1 MTAILLLLAF
11 ATAWPDGPSRL
22 DQARAILRASKAR
35 DNTRDGKK
43 VIRILTA
50 DRRDEDLS
58 RDELIALATACNWAD
73 QRERQLRAADLILRK
88 DAGDEEAR
96 DWKANAL
103 YNLAYGTTTAEPRRK
118 EEMAFY
124 DDCARAGP
132 AKDYWLLRKAVALC
146 QGSVQPRIG
155 PRGMV
160 ERDAIIDKDSYTKR
174 HADIVVY
181 GGSASGV
188 IASVAAAREG
198 KSVLLLE
205 PGKHLGG
212 MVSGGLGATDVGN
225 RHAIGGYSLEF
236 FQRVKKHY
244 EKKYGPAS
252 QQVRDCADGFRF
264 EPHVASLVFDEMLK
278 EMKVEVQFERRL
290 KGIHFEAA
298 TIRYIIAGP
307 DKAPGA
313 KTAPPDDEYFAKVY
327 VDASYEGDLMALAR
341 VRYAV
346 GREGKDVYG
355 ESIAGVQEHSPAHQ
369 WPVKLSPFLDAKK
382 LLPLI
387 QPEPAG
393 SPGAGDRKV
402 QAYNFRL
409 CLTQD
414 PKLRLPWPK
423 PKSYDPARFEL
434 VARYLKRKADVKFG
448 QLCNPVK
455 VPNGKTD
462 TNNNG
467 PISTDHIGANWDY
480 PEAPHAVRRKIWDDH
495 VDYTKGLFYFLATD
509 KRVPKKLQDEVNS
522 WGHSKGEFEDTDN
535 WPHQLYVREARRM
548 LGAYV
553 MTQADIMDKRTKD
566 DSVGLGSYNTDSHH
580 VQRVVGPDDAV
591 LNEGDFQV
599 GVKPYAIPYRSL
611 TPKEEECKNLLVPLC
626 MSASHVAYGT
636 VRMEP
641 VYMILGQASGVAAS
655 QAVDAK
661 TAVQKIDVDK
671 LRTKL
676 KEQKAVLSPDE
687 IPISK
692 KATGIDPKKLGGIVV
707 DDTQATRTGAWTHS
721 TSTPGFV
728 GEGYLHDN
736 NKGQGKKK
744 VRFTPKI
751 QVKGMYEVR
760 ILYPAFANRA
770 SNALVVIHHAG
781 GGGMIRVN
789 QKTMP
794 KGGFSLGVMPFDVGE
809 EGWVEIR
816 NDGAD
821 GFVVADAVQ
830 WIATTK

>member
-1 MTAILLLLAF
+1 MQLGSGIDTRSADFAANQANMQALVLGLREQLALKALGGPKASREKHRAAGKLLA
-11 ATAWPDGPSRL
+11 RERINVLL
-22 DQARAILRASKAR
+22 DPGSPFL
-35 DNTRDGKK
+35 
-43 VIRILTA
+43 
-50 DRRDEDLS
+50 ELS
-58 RDELIALATACNWAD
+58 ALAAHG
-73 QRERQLRAADLILRK
+73 LY
-88 DAGDEEAR
+88 GDEVAGAGIITGIGRIEGR
-96 DWKANAL
+96 DCMVVCNDATVKG
-103 YNLAYGTTTAEPRRK
+103 GTYYP
-118 EEMAFY
+118 
-124 DDCARAGP
+124 
-132 AKDYWLLRKAVALC
+132 L
-146 QGSVQPRIG
+146 S
-155 PRGMV
+155 
-160 ERDAIIDKDSYTKR
+160 
-174 HADIVVY
+174 
-181 GGSASGV
+181 
-188 IASVAAAREG
+188 
-198 KSVLLLE
+198 
-205 PGKHLGG
+205 
-212 MVSGGLGATDVGN
+212 
-225 RHAIGGYSLEF
+225 
-236 FQRVKKHY
+236 VKKHLRAQ
-244 EKKYGPAS
+244 E
-252 QQVRDCADGFRF
+252 
-264 EPHVASLVFDEMLK
+264 
-278 EMKVEVQFERRL
+278 
-290 KGIHFEAA
+290 IAA
-298 TIRYIIAGP
+298 
-307 DKAPGA
+307 
-313 KTAPPDDEYFAKVY
+313 E
-327 VDASYEGDLMALAR
+327 
-341 VRYAV
+341 
-346 GREGKDVYG
+346 
-355 ESIAGVQEHSPAHQ
+355 
-369 WPVKLSPFLDAKK
+369 
-382 LLPLI
+382 
-387 QPEPAG
+387 
-393 SPGAGDRKV
+393 
-402 QAYNFRL
+402 N
-409 CLTQD
+409 
-414 PKLRLPWPK
+414 RLPWTK
-423 PKSYDPARFEL
+423 PADYDPRRYEL
-434 VARYLKRKADVKFG
+434 LLRYIQAGHFDVLGSNLLVFG
-448 QLCNPVK
+448 R
-455 VPNGKTD
+455 KTD